1 MTKGRERKSPPFRLF
16 VDGACRGN
24 PGPASYGFILY
35 KGDQPLLRGRGFLG
49 EATNNIAEYTA
60 LIKGLEA
67 AWKAGV
73 RDSLEIY
80 SDSQL
85 LVRQMEG
92 IYKVRQG
99 HLKGLHSQAQTLLKR
114 FRQARIFHVERDLNR
129 EADRLANKVLD
140 EVLKKAGQSPA
151 G

>member
-1 MTKGRERKSPPFRLF
+1 MTSPNGGAFRLF
-16 VDGACRGN
+16 IDGACRGN
-24 PGPASYGFILY
+24 PGPASYAYILY
-35 KGDQPLLRGRGFLG
+35 QGDKPLLKGGGFLG

-67 AWKAGV
+67 TYEAGV
-73 RDSLEIY
+73 REGLEIY

-92 IYKVRQG
+92 VYKVRQA
-99 HLKGLHSQAQTLLKR
+99 HLKELHSQAQALLKR
-114 FRQARIFHVERDLNR
+114 FPRARIFHVERAWNR

-140 EVLKKAGQSPA
+140 EALKETGQSPV